1 VEIPFGT
8 QDIPVES
15 GIENMVRIWGDSNFF
30 GFNPGILDMKIPYAN
45 IIPIPQML
53 LRRGWLLF
61 PILSAI
67 FATRQAG
74 KSIAARFLLSC
85 FLLGFLTWFPITG
98 WIFGYF
104 LSAWMLERAVWLF
117 PFGLSTIYTFL
128 VIREFIEARKP
139 FKIITRTVTSISP
152 DWLLL
157 MITIFAI
164 GMFSLYLSENG
175 LPDIEK
181 FSRKSQRYQG
191 FAIAG
196 QELDRQISGFAYVIG
211 SQQLNDLIPGISA
224 KSKLITYRI
233 SNPANMQYFTTAQ
246 IDERISDTRGVFSKT
261 LPPKDKMLLIEKY
274 DIRFLFL
281 QSIDLILFNDLIS
294 NYPDRIKVTEIGGVI
309 LLHIYD

>member
-1 VEIPFGT
+1 
-8 QDIPVES
+8 
-15 GIENMVRIWGDSNFF
+15 
-30 GFNPGILDMKIPYAN
+30 
-45 IIPIPQML
+45 
-53 LRRGWLLF
+53 
-61 PILSAI
+61 
-67 FATRQAG
+67 
-74 KSIAARFLLSC
+74 
-85 FLLGFLTWFPITG
+85 
-98 WIFGYF
+98 
-104 LSAWMLERAVWLF
+104 
-117 PFGLSTIYTFL
+117 
-128 VIREFIEARKP
+128 
-139 FKIITRTVTSISP
+139 
-152 DWLLL
+152 

-164 GMFSLYLSENG
+164 GIFSLYLSENG
-175 LPDIEK
+175 LPDIER

-246 IDERISDTRGVFSKT
+246 IDERISDTRGIFSKT

-294 NYPDRIKVTEIGGVI
+294 NYPDRVKVTEIGGVI